1 MSCRNTT
8 ARPRRWAALALAAT
22 IALAGCATRPP
33 PDLDPR
39 IEAATAA
46 FGGGF
51 DFLYV
56 PSDGRLADQAFLAMA
71 RVAGPR
77 QISRDLAS
85 QFAPAETTPVRVMV
99 TGPSDEKTLHVI
111 LDALTFFEG
120 RRIPHL
126 EVLFL
131 GEPSYEAVLARELS
145 KVGAALRFAP
155 YSD

>member
-1 MSCRNTT
+1 MSCRNTA
-8 ARPRRWAALALAAT
+8 ARPRRWAALALIAAV
-22 IALAGCATRPP
+22 ALAGCATERPR
-33 PDLDPR
+33 DLDPR

-51 DFLYV
+51 EYLYV
-56 PSDGRLADQAFLAMA
+56 PGGGRLADQAFLAMA

-77 QISRDLAS
+77 QISRDLATL
-85 QFAPAETTPVRVMV
+85 FAPAETTPVRVMV
-99 TGPSDEKTLHVI
+99 TGPSEEKALPVI
-111 LDALTFFEG
+111 LDALTFYEG

-131 GEPSYEAVLARELS
+131 GKPSYEARLARELS

-155 YSD
+155 YVE

>member
-1 MSCRNTT
+1 MSCRNTA
-8 ARPRRWAALALAAT
+8 ARPRRWAASALIAAV
-22 IALAGCATRPP
+22 ALAGCATERPR
-33 PDLDPR
+33 DLDPR

-51 DFLYV
+51 EYLYV
-56 PSDGRLADQAFLAMA
+56 PGGGRLADQAFLAMA

-77 QISRDLAS
+77 QISRDLATM
-85 QFAPAETTPVRVMV
+85 FAPAETTPVRVMV
-99 TGPSDEKTLHVI
+99 TGPSEEKTLHVI
-111 LDALTFFEG
+111 LDALTFYEG

-131 GEPSYEAVLARELS
+131 GKPSYEARLARELS

-155 YSD
+155 YVE

>member
-8 ARPRRWAALALAAT
+8 TRPHRWAALTLIAAV
-22 IALAGCATRPP
+22 ALAGCASKRH

-46 FGGGF
+46 FGGEF
-51 DFLYV
+51 EYLYV
-56 PSDGRLADQAFLAMA
+56 PSHGRLADEAFLVMA

-77 QISRDLAS
+77 QDSRNLAS
-85 QFAPAETTPVRVMV
+85 LFAPAETTPVRVMV
-99 TGPSDEKTLHVI
+99 TGPSEEKTLAVI
-111 LDALTFFEG
+111 LDALTFYEG

-131 GEPSYEAVLARELS
+131 GRPAYEARLARELS
-145 KVGAALRFAP
+145 KVGAVLRFAP
-155 YSD
+155 YSE

>member
-1 MSCRNTT
+1 MSCSNTA
-8 ARPRRWAALALAAT
+8 ARPRRWAALALAAA
-22 IALAGCATRPP
+22 IALAGCASKRP

-39 IEAATAA
+39 IEAATVA

-51 DFLYV
+51 EYLYV
-56 PSDGRLADQAFLAMA
+56 PSNGRLADQAFLAMA

-85 QFAPAETTPVRVMV
+85 LFAPAETTPVRVMV
-99 TGPSDEKTLHVI
+99 TGPAEEKTLHVI
-111 LDALTFFEG
+111 LDALTFYEG

-131 GEPSYEAVLARELS
+131 GRPSYEARLS
-145 KVGAALRFAP
+145 RALSEVGAVLRFAP

>member
-1 MSCRNTT
+1 M
-8 ARPRRWAALALAAT
+8 ALIAAV
-22 IALAGCATRPP
+22 ALAGCATERPR
-33 PDLDPR
+33 DLDPR

-51 DFLYV
+51 EYLYV
-56 PSDGRLADQAFLAMA
+56 PGGGRLADQAFLAMA

-77 QISRDLAS
+77 QISRDLATL
-85 QFAPAETTPVRVMV
+85 FAPAETTPVRVMV
-99 TGPSDEKTLHVI
+99 TGPSEEKTLHVI
-111 LDALTFFEG
+111 LDALTFYEG

-131 GEPSYEAVLARELS
+131 GKPSYEARLARELS

-155 YSD
+155 YVE